1 MAAPLP
7 PLAER
12 LAAELA
18 DEIDQV
24 KEPYRSNLIT
34 WLNGLAGREIVNMN
48 GDLAAWLDELG
59 GFLMIDQY
67 ALIRIVCQEAER
79 YFGSSDRRERKR

>member
-18 DEIDQV
+18 AEIDQV
-24 KEPYRSNLIT
+24 KEPYRSNFLA
-34 WLNGLAGREIVNMN
+34 WLNGLAGREIVNLN
-48 GDLAAWLDELG
+48 GDLASWLDELG
-59 GFLMIDQY
+59 GALMIDQY
-67 ALIRIVCQEAER
+67 ELIRIVCQEAEQ
-79 YFGSSDRRERKR
+79 YFGTRRGRR

>member
-18 DEIDQV
+18 DEISKV
-24 KEPYRSNLIT
+24 KEPYRSNLRA
-34 WLNGLAGREIVNMN
+34 WLNKTAGRKITNLN

-59 GFLMIDQY
+59 GVLMIDQY
-67 ALIRIVCQEAER
+67 ELIRIVCQEAER
-79 YFGSSDRRERKR
+79 YFGTRRTRR

>member
-18 DEIDQV
+18 AEIDQV
-24 KEPYRSNLIT
+24 KEPYRTHLLA
-34 WLNGLAGREIVNMN
+34 WLNKTAGRELDNLN

-59 GFLMIDQY
+59 GVLMLDQY
-67 ALIRIVCQEAER
+67 TLIRIVCQEAER
-79 YFGSSDRRERKR
+79 HFGTRQGRR

>member
-34 WLNGLAGREIVNMN
+34 WLNGLAGREIVNLN
-48 GDLAAWLDELG
+48 GDLAAWLAELG
-59 GFLMIDQY
+59 GVLMMDQY
-67 ALIRIVCQEAER
+67 SLIRIVCQEAER
-79 YFGSSDRRERKR
+79 YFGTRRGRR

>member
-18 DEIDQV
+18 DEISRV
-24 KEPYRSNLIT
+24 KEPYRSNLLS
-34 WLNGLAGREIVNMN
+34 WLEKTAGRKLDNLN

-59 GFLMIDQY
+59 GLLMIDQY
-67 ALIRIVCQEAER
+67 TLIRIVCQEAER
-79 YFGSSDRRERKR
+79 YFGTRRNRR

>member
-7 PLAER
+7 LLAER

-18 DEIDQV
+18 DAIDQV
-24 KEPYRSNLIT
+24 KEPYRSNLLA
-34 WLNGLAGREIVNMN
+34 WLDKIAGRKIDNLN

-59 GFLMIDQY
+59 GVLMIDQY
-67 ALIRIVCQEAER
+67 TLIRIVCREAER
-79 YFGSSDRRERKR
+79 YFGTRQGRR

>member
-7 PLAER
+7 PLAKR

-18 DEIDQV
+18 DEISKV
-24 KEPYRSNLIT
+24 EEPYRTNLIT
-34 WLNGLAGREIVNMN
+34 WLNGLAGREIVNLN
-48 GDLAAWLDELG
+48 GDLAVWLDELG

-67 ALIRIVCQEAER
+67 SLIRIVCQEAER
-79 YFGSSDRRERKR
+79 YFGTRRGRR

>member
-18 DEIDQV
+18 DEISKV
-24 KEPYRSNLIT
+24 KEPYRSNLLA
-34 WLNGLAGREIVNMN
+34 WLNKTAGRKLTNLK

-59 GFLMIDQY
+59 GALMIDQY
-67 ALIRIVCQEAER
+67 ELIRIVCQEAER
-79 YFGSSDRRERKR
+79 YFGTRRGRR